1 MSGMNSS
8 YVYQLKKSFTRVIG
22 HLVAQEIAMGR
33 KRLQHAADT
42 FCHMF
47 QGWRLTNSY
56 KQIVGAGSGT
66 LVLNALTG
74 ACRFNGEAIAPMNIA
89 QEIECWFKEDLENNN
104 IELSTINHA
113 SLTANIILNEVPA
126 SKQKSG
132 NFYIGKDGKPIEKG
146 ILYRLHC
153 ECNSEISVE
162 ERNYVSESSFVEKW
176 PVGWPDI

>member
-74 ACRFNGEAIAPMNIA
+74 ACLFNGEAIAPMNIA
-89 QEIECWFKEDLENNN
+89 QEIEYWFKDCL
-104 IELSTINHA
+104 
-113 SLTANIILNEVPA
+113 
-126 SKQKSG
+126 
-132 NFYIGKDGKPIEKG
+132 
-146 ILYRLHC
+146 LYTSPSPRD
-153 ECNSEISVE
+153 
-162 ERNYVSESSFVEKW
+162 R
-176 PVGWPDI
+176 G